1 MNSGGFPCLFE
12 WRLTAG
18 CLHKPRG
25 IGSRADSASIRISKP
40 DPSLREKSVLIKNLM
55 ESMRDSLIQMNATK
69 QIALQRIHT
78 LFRLAREV
86 IHEDPS
92 LAQRYVKIARKIA
105 MGTKLRLPREYRR
118 LLCRHC
124 KSFILPGVN
133 CRVRIQSRRK
143 PHLVVTCL
151 NCGKHSRMPLKSR
164 EK

>member
-1 MNSGGFPCLFE
+1 
-12 WRLTAG
+12 
-18 CLHKPRG
+18 
-25 IGSRADSASIRISKP
+25 
-40 DPSLREKSVLIKNLM
+40 M
-55 ESMRDSLIQMNATK
+55 ESMRDNLIQMDATK
-69 QIALQRIHT
+69 QIALQRIHA

-105 MGTKLRLPREYRR
+105 MGTKLRLPKEYGH
-118 LLCRHC
+118 LVCRHC

-133 CRVRIQSRRK
+133 CRVRIQSRRE